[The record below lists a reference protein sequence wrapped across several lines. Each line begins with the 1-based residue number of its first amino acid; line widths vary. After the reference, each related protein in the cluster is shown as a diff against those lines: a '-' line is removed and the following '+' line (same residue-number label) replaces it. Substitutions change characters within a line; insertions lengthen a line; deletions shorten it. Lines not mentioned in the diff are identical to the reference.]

1 MKEFGIILEKV
12 DEPIIDADFS
22 MNEESKIDKK
32 LQIDITKDENTDLKS
47 DSKKEHQKKEKEIR
61 PINYIHAEPFVL
73 HSIKISK
80 KDIMRYIRNK
90 SVPTLGDDYYYAYTY
105 VNNILTFISIKSKE
119 HAKGSLSRFAHAI
132 LNKGSFYYSPEKSKK
147 IYFLEN
153 RNGLIKLEVG
163 TAEDIKS
170 EHRNLMSLQTDD
182 LKKCP
187 KTLYFQWSLQRQAS
201 VALGSSLVV
210 FVISLIMSFG
220 ITLQQNNYHD
230 TISRSMRAVGEI
242 KKTYEKISPMDVV
255 AITKNLVAK
264 TKGSGYIR
272 YVKYDK
278 NSKDNSQQQKLSYE
292 LVFSQLTLAEQ
303 FAKENGVKNELTSVK
318 VETSDVRIK

>member
-1 MKEFGIILEKV
+1 MKEFDIVLENV
-12 DEPIIDADFS
+12 DEPTKKEDFS
-22 MNEESKIDKK
+22 THEESIMDKK
-32 LQIDITKDENTDLKS
+32 LQVDIIKDSETV
-47 DSKKEHQKKEKEIR
+47 SKVNSKIKLQKKEKEVK
-61 PINYIHAEPFVL
+61 PTSYIHAEPFVL

-90 SVPTLGDDYYYAYTY
+90 SVPSLGDDYYYAYTY
-105 VNNILTFISIKSKE
+105 ANNILTFISIKSKE

-153 RNGLIKLEVG
+153 KNGLIKLEVG
-163 TAEDIKS
+163 TAEDIKP
-170 EHRNLMSLQTDD
+170 EHRNLMSLQAED

-187 KTLYFQWSLQRQAS
+187 KTLFFQWSLQRQAS
-201 VALGSSLVV
+201 VALGTSLVV

-255 AITKNLVAK
+255 AITKNLVTK
-264 TKGSGYIR
+264 TKGSGYVR

-278 NSKDNSQQQKLSYE
+278 NSKDNNQQQKLSYE
-292 LVFSQLTLAEQ
+292 LVFNQLTLAEQ